1 VIALALDRERLVAEL
16 LAHQEALRDSRA
28 RIVDAGDRER
38 RRIARDLHDG
48 LQGRLVL
55 LAMRAGQLDGAAEVH
70 DGLDEAIVELRR
82 LVHGVMPALLIER
95 GLYAA
100 IEDLADRMPIRTSVE
115 LGDADARMPPAIES
129 AGYFIVAEA
138 LANAAKHSRADRLS
152 VRLARPDGNLEL
164 EIGDD
169 GIGGATLGD
178 DGAGLRSIADR
189 VDVFGGQLRIES
201 PVGGGTRLVAR
212 IPCGS

>member
-1 VIALALDRERLVAEL
+1 
-16 LAHQEALRDSRA
+16 
-28 RIVDAGDRER
+28 
-38 RRIARDLHDG
+38 
-48 LQGRLVL
+48 
-55 LAMRAGQLDGAAEVH
+55 MRAGQLDGAAELH
-70 DGLDEAIVELRR
+70 ARLDEAIVELRQ

-100 IEDLADRMPIRTSVE
+100 IEELADHMPIRTTVE
-115 LGDADARMPPAIES
+115 LGDADGRIPTAVES

-138 LANAAKHSRADRLS
+138 LANAAKHSGADRLS
-152 VRLARPDGNLEL
+152 VRLARPDDHLEI

-169 GIGGATLGD
+169 GRGGATPGD

-189 VDVFGGQLRIES
+189 VDVLGGQLRIES
-201 PVGGGTRLVAR
+201 PVGGGTRLTAR